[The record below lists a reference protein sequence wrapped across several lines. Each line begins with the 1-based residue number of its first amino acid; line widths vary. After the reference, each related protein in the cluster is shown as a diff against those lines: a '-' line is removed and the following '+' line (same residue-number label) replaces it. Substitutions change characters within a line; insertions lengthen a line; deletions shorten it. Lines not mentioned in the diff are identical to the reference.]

1 MSHIEIIYGDLH
13 WLPVELKSEIFLIL
27 IAFSLTS
34 INESLIVRMTNPL
47 IINDPNEWFPRK
59 RELTENQS
67 PKDKSS
73 RDYSFVIFFKK
84 REIEYGRGNISND
97 STSQIYRSRKG
108 KVIINW
114 SRPSRVASDFTLR
127 RIRKEEE
134 GKNVPYLLTL
144 SLHTRIKTQLSGLVF
159 FLVENH

>member
-1 MSHIEIIYGDLH
+1 MNFISLKWLIGNSSCVMTHKDIIYGDLH

-73 RDYSFVIFFKK
+73 RDYSFVIFKFFKK

-114 SRPSRVASDFTLR
+114 SRPRLESPKRLKS
-127 RIRKEEE
+127 
-134 GKNVPYLLTL
+134 
-144 SLHTRIKTQLSGLVF
+144 
-159 FLVENH
+159 

>member
-1 MSHIEIIYGDLH
+1 MRNDSLMTHKDIIYGDLH

-73 RDYSFVIFFKK
+73 RDYSFVILKFFKK

-114 SRPSRVASDFTLR
+114 SRPRLESPV
-127 RIRKEEE
+127 IQPYKWRKF
-134 GKNVPYLLTL
+134 L
-144 SLHTRIKTQLSGLVF
+144 SKV
-159 FLVENH
+159 

>member
-1 MSHIEIIYGDLH
+1 MMSHRTNIYGDLH

-27 IAFSLTS
+27 IAFSLSS
-34 INESLIVRMTNPL
+34 INESSIVKMTNPL

-73 RDYSFVIFFKK
+73 RDYSFSIFKFFKK

-108 KVIINW
+108 KYIIN
-114 SRPSRVASDFTLR
+114 SPRLR
-127 RIRKEEE
+127 LESPK
-134 GKNVPYLLTL
+134 
-144 SLHTRIKTQLSGLVF
+144 RIKSLSVRNILSTITDITEF
-159 FLVENH
+159 